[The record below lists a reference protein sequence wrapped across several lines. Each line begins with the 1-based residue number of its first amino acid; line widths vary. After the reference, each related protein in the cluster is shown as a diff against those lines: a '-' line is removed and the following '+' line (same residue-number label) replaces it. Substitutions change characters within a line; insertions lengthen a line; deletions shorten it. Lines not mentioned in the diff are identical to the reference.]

1 MGRVTVI
8 VRCGSALDPPKKTKK
23 SSRSTTE
30 NNSQEQAVWL
40 GFGLAWGLEKGERYS
55 SRASRGSPEIAWRW
69 GSIENHIAGSSR
81 IDGERELFTS
91 TERSGDFVILVNTY
105 NRYLG

>member
-1 MGRVTVI
+1 MDLHSTRP
-8 VRCGSALDPPKKTKK
+8 RKTKK

-40 GFGLAWGLEKGERYS
+40 GFGLAWGLEKGEHYS
-55 SRASRGSPEIAWRW
+55 LRTSRGLRKLLGDGAD
-69 GSIENHIAGSSR
+69 IENHIAGSSR

-91 TERSGDFVILVNTY
+91 TERSGNFVILVNTY